1 MLQSL
6 KIQNYALIQ
15 HLEIDFFNGLT
26 ILTGET
32 GAGKSIIVGA
42 LSLIMGQRADKSII
56 KDEQKKCVVEA
67 AFNIKDRYIKPF
79 FEEHDIDYDEITI
92 IRREITANGKSR
104 VFINDTPQTL
114 NILKDLILQIIDIHS
129 QHQNLHLGNNQFQL
143 EVVDSLASHDQLLY
157 DYKTNYEDYKKLLSE
172 FEQLQ
177 NKVKQIEEDRDYYT
191 FQFDQLEK
199 AKLEEHEQEELEEE
213 LNELDHAEEIKK
225 SLSEA
230 IYIFYDEQSGT
241 LDRLKEAATQIEKVQ
256 QYISKIKDLNTRLE
270 SAYIELQDIA
280 SEIDSLAENIEYDPQ
295 RLQYIKERLDLLYSL
310 QQKHHVNSISELLKI
325 KKNLQEKLEEIDS
338 SDIRFNEIQEK
349 IEEKKKILE
358 QYAARISE
366 NRLKIKPALE
376 KQVNELLRQ
385 LAIPNAS
392 FIVDHQFTD
401 DFMPT
406 GKDMIKF
413 LFSANKNQ
421 KEHDISEVASGGELS
436 RLMLSLKY
444 LISQSKSL
452 PAIVFDEIDAGIS
465 GETAYKMGTIF
476 KSMAK
481 HMQVINITHL
491 PQIASKGDHH
501 YLVYK
506 TDDDKGTYTGIKL
519 LNKDER
525 VYEIAKMLSG
535 EQITDASLKNAGEL
549 LDGQYVQSL

>member
-15 HLEIDFFNGLT
+15 QLEIDFHPGLT

-56 KDEQKKCVVEA
+56 KDDQKKCVVEA
-67 AFNIKDRYIKPF
+67 VFDIKGRQLKPF
-79 FEEHDIDYDEITI
+79 FEENDIDYEETTI
-92 IRREITANGKSR
+92 IRREITSNGKSR
-104 VFINDTPQTL
+104 VFINDTPYTL
-114 NILKDLILQIIDIHS
+114 NILKSLILQIIDIHS
-129 QHQNLHLGNNQFQL
+129 QHQNLHLSNNQFQL
-143 EVVDSLASHDQLLY
+143 EVIDSLASHDELLY
-157 DYKTNYEDYKKLLSE
+157 DYNHNYDDYKKLLKE
-172 FEQLQ
+172 FEQL
-177 NKVKQIEEDRDYYT
+177 KHKIKQIEEERDYYT

-199 AKLEEHEQEELEEE
+199 AKLEEHEQEELEAE
-213 LNELDHAEEIKK
+213 LNELDHAEEIRK
-225 SLSEA
+225 SLSEV
-230 IYIFYDEQSGT
+230 IHIFYDEQSST
-241 LDRLKEAATQIEKVQ
+241 LDKLKEAASQIEKVQ
-256 QYISKIKDLNTRLE
+256 KYISKTKDLSRRLE
-270 SAYIELQDIA
+270 SAYIEIQDIA
-280 SEIDSLAENIEYDPQ
+280 SEVDSIAENVEYDPQ
-295 RLQYIKERLDLLYSL
+295 RLNFIKERLDLIYGL
-310 QQKHHVNSISELLKI
+310 QQKHHVNTVTELLNV
-325 KKNLQEKLEEIDS
+325 KKDLQEKLDEIDS
-338 SDIRFNEIQEK
+338 SDLRFNEIQTK
-349 IEEKKKILE
+349 IEEKKKTLE
-358 QYAARISE
+358 HYASQISE
-366 NRLKIKPALE
+366 NRLAIKPLLE
-376 KQVNELLRQ
+376 TKVNDLLRQ

-392 FIVDHQFTD
+392 FLVHHEYTD
-401 DFMPT
+401 DFVST
-406 GKDMIKF
+406 GRDLIKF

-421 KEHDISEVASGGELS
+421 KEYDISEVASGGELS

-476 KSMAK
+476 KSMAE

-519 LNKDER
+519 LDKDER
-525 VYEIAKMLSG
+525 VHEIAKMISG
-535 EQITDASLKNAGEL
+535 EKITDASLKNAKEL
-549 LDGQYVQSL
+549 LDGHYLQTL